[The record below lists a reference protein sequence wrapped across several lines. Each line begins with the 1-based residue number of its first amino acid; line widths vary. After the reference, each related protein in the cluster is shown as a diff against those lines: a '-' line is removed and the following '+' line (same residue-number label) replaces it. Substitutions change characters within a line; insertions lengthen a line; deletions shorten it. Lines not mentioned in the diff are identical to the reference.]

1 MPLEL
6 RRSGQRRGAFGA
18 RAATRTEAWRRAGA
32 FFATAL
38 VAAARFA
45 GALFATALVAAARF
59 AGALFATALVATAL
73 VAAARFAGAF
83 FATALVATAL
93 VATALVAAARFAGA
107 LFATALVAAARFAGA
122 FFAELRATRAEA
134 PVSFGAPNGAFPF
147 SISLNNELAPKLT
160 PLLAEIRTAAP
171 VWGLRPMRA
180 ARRVGRKAP
189 NPTIAT
195 RRPPFTSLTMVC
207 TVAFT
212 TFSTSRLAIPV
223 VFTTDSTSSDLFT
236 ATS

>member
-59 AGALFATALVATAL
+59 AGALFATALVA
-73 VAAARFAGAF
+73 AARFAGAF
-83 FATALVATAL
+83 FATAL

>member
-32 FFATAL
+32 F
-38 VAAARFA
+38 
-45 GALFATALVAAARF
+45 FATALVAAARF